1 MDQAQLLGIVI
12 GLGVLALFLV
22 IAFFKTNIILCQPNE
37 LVIVAGRKRTL
48 SDGTKVGY
56 RLIRGGRGFKMPL
69 VESIARLPLTTITIE
84 LHIAKAMCKGMIPVT
99 IEGRAAVKLAGQTE
113 AGVEN
118 AVERFLGKGS
128 DAVMKTA
135 QQAIEGALRGV
146 IAGLDPEEANRN
158 RLELTSQATA
168 RAREDLQQLGIVLDF
183 LQILE
188 IFDEQGYLEAVGR
201 QKNAE
206 VQRDARVVEARS
218 ESEARR
224 VAAEQRH
231 LGREAEIAA
240 DLKIV
245 EDENKLAV
253 HRSELLATA
262 NQAQQ
267 RAEVAGDIART
278 EEQVELE
285 TKRVALSEKR
295 EQADTIVPAKAQRE
309 AIMLRAEGEASR
321 IVEDGKA
328 TAEAIELMR
337 QQWEDGATR
346 DLFLIQLMPE
356 LLDKVTR
363 VVAENLRVD
372 RLTILDGGDG
382 NGMPAYVQNLTKSA
396 ITMLEQLKNATG
408 VDLAHLGKSKPA
420 DAERVPKELK

>member
-1 MDQAQLLGIVI
+1 
-12 GLGVLALFLV
+12 
-22 IAFFKTNIILCQPNE
+22 
-37 LVIVAGRKRTL
+37 
-48 SDGTKVGY
+48 
-56 RLIRGGRGFKMPL
+56 
-69 VESIARLPLTTITIE
+69 
-84 LHIAKAMCKGMIPVT
+84 
-99 IEGRAAVKLAGQTE
+99 
-113 AGVEN
+113 
-118 AVERFLGKGS
+118 
-128 DAVMKTA
+128 
-135 QQAIEGALRGV
+135 
-146 IAGLDPEEANRN
+146 
-158 RLELTSQATA
+158 
-168 RAREDLQQLGIVLDF
+168 
-183 LQILE
+183 
-188 IFDEQGYLEAVGR
+188 
-201 QKNAE
+201 

-224 VAAEQRH
+224 VAAEQHH

-245 EDENKLAV
+245 EDENKLEV
-253 HRSELLATA
+253 HRSELQATA

-267 RAEVAGDIART
+267 RAEVAGNIARV
-278 EEQVELE
+278 EEQIDLE
-285 TKRVALSEKR
+285 TKRAVLSEKR
-295 EQADTIVPAKAQRE
+295 EQANTIVPAKAKRE
-309 AIMLRAEGEASR
+309 ALMLHAEGEASR

-328 TAEAIELMR
+328 TAKAIEMMR
-337 QQWEDGATR
+337 QQWEDGGTR

-382 NGMPAYVQNLTKSA
+382 NGIPAYVQNLTKSA